1 MFDICIIG
9 GGVAGLMLAHSLPS
23 SMSIAILTKEDPFT
37 SNTALAQGGI
47 AASLAPYDS
56 PSTHAVDTIL
66 ATANHA
72 HPEPVDILVQEGKVL
87 LEKLMSQ
94 GLPFDTLLSGAPDL
108 GQEAAHTQRRI
119 LHAGGD
125 QTGKML
131 MQYLLK
137 QTQEKVTR
145 LPFHTVLQLKL
156 HDGRCTGVIV
166 SDKHGRRRT
175 INAQQ
180 IVLATGGIGQLYS
193 QTSNSAVA
201 TGDGLSLAYHA
212 GAVLEDL
219 EFVQFHPTIFT
230 LNGNSCGLISEAV
243 RGEGALLVNQD
254 GKRVMKD
261 VHPLLELAPRDIVAR
276 VIEWHWQKNDPVFL
290 DARHIFRFDHKFPSI
305 FANCISHGVNPLHDL
320 LPVRPG
326 AHFHMGGVQTN
337 DVGETS
343 VAQLYA
349 IGEVASTGVHGANR
363 LASNSLLEGLVF
375 AHRLAKRIEENVI
388 RASTKHS
395 LQVDSLLLNQSI
407 FTDMPLWMTEQVGII
422 RTGTGLQGFVN
433 DYPLLPLNLANYT
446 NQEISY
452 IHRYTASSLIAT
464 SALLRTE
471 SRGGHY
477 RHDYPSATDEWTGKV
492 IEQSIHGVSI
502 STRKIER
509 KETVK

>member
-9 GGVAGLMLAHSLPS
+9 GGVAGLMLAHSLPA
-23 SMSIAILTKEDPFT
+23 SMSIAVLTKEDSFT

-47 AASLAPYDS
+47 AASLATYDS
-56 PSTHAVDTIL
+56 PKTHARDTML

-72 HPEPVDILVQEGKVL
+72 HGYRVELFVQEGKQIV
-87 LEKLMSQ
+87 EKLLSQ
-94 GLPFDTLLSGAPDL
+94 GLPFDSTPDGLPDL

-137 QTQEKVTR
+137 HTQEKVTR
-145 LPFHTVLQLKL
+145 MPFHTVIQLQI
-156 HDGRCTGVIV
+156 HEGQCNGVLV
-166 SDKHGRRRT
+166 MDQYGHKHSIRAKHV
-175 INAQQ
+175 I
-180 IVLATGGIGQLYS
+180 LATGGIGQLYR
-193 QTSNSAVA
+193 QTSNSSVA

-230 LNGNSCGLISEAV
+230 LNGTSCGLISEAV
-243 RGEGALLVNQD
+243 RGEGATLVNQD
-254 GKRVMKD
+254 GVRVMQD

-276 VIEWHWQKNDPVFL
+276 VIEWHWQKNDPIYL
-290 DARHIFRFDHKFPSI
+290 DARHIHRFEQKFPSI
-305 FANCISHGVNPLHDL
+305 YANCMKYGINPLHEP

-343 VAQLYA
+343 IPNLYA

-375 AHRLAKRIEENVI
+375 AERLARRLQENTYPSHQMQ
-388 RASTKHS
+388 ASPTHLS
-395 LQVDSLLLNQSI
+395 
-407 FTDMPLWMTEQVGII
+407 FTPTHHTNMQLRMTEQVGII
-422 RTGTGLQGFVN
+422 RTGKGLVDFVH
-433 DYPLLPLNLANYT
+433 DFPLHPLKVET
-446 NQEISY
+446 FSGDEIHQ
-452 IHRYTASSLIAT
+452 IHRYTASSLIAK
-464 SALLRTE
+464 SAYLRTE

-477 RHDYPSATDEWTGKV
+477 RHDYPTSHDDWTGKI
-492 IEQSIHGVSI
+492 IEISSQGVSYG
-502 STRKIER
+502 TRKIES

>member
-9 GGVAGLMLAHSLPS
+9 GGVAGLMLAHSLPA
-23 SMSIAILTKEDPFT
+23 SMSIAILTKENPFT

-56 PSTHAVDTIL
+56 PETHAVDTIL
-66 ATANHA
+66 ATADHA
-72 HPEPVDILVQEGKVL
+72 HYTRVELLVHEGKVL
-87 LEKLMSQ
+87 IERLMAQ
-94 GLPFDTLLSGAPDL
+94 GLPFDANSHGLPEL

-131 MQYLLK
+131 MHYLLE

-145 LPFHTVLQLKL
+145 LPFHTVLQLQIA
-156 HDGRCTGVIV
+156 DGQCTGAFV
-166 SDKHGRRRT
+166 SDSNGHKHLIKARHV
-175 INAQQ
+175 
-180 IVLATGGIGQLYS
+180 VLATGGIGQLYS
-193 QTSNSAVA
+193 QTSNSPVA

-212 GAVLEDL
+212 GAILEDL

-230 LNGNSCGLISEAV
+230 LNGKSCGLISEAV
-243 RGEGALLVNQD
+243 RGEGAFLVNQD
-254 GKRVMKD
+254 GIRVMKD
-261 VHPLLELAPRDIVAR
+261 IHPLMELAPRDIVAR
-276 VIEWHWQKNDPVFL
+276 VIEWHWQKNDPVYL
-290 DARHIFRFDHKFPSI
+290 DARHIYRFDKKFPSI
-305 FANCISHGVNPLHDL
+305 YANCMSYGVNPLHEL

-343 VAQLYA
+343 IPQLYA

-375 AHRLAKRIEENVI
+375 AERLAKRLQENVI
-388 RASTKHS
+388 RSGIQLDEEVDCS
-395 LQVDSLLLNQSI
+395 FIQVCPATMQLR
-407 FTDMPLWMTEQVGII
+407 MTEQVGII
-422 RTGTGLQGFVN
+422 RTGNGLADFIQEF
-433 DYPLLPLNLANYT
+433 PLSRLNLANYT
-446 NQEISY
+446 KEEIQL
-452 IHRYTASSLIAT
+452 IHRYTASSLIAK
-464 SALLRTE
+464 SAFHRTE

-477 RHDYPSATDEWTGKV
+477 RHDYPTSADSWTGKV
-492 IEQSIHGVSI
+492 IERSFQGVS
-502 STRKIER
+502 TRLREIES